1 MKIVIS
7 FIVFILFN
15 FSSKDSD
22 AIIGQWENPDGT
34 RRVEIFKNKDTY
46 LGKIVWLKVK
56 EPKAKPGDI
65 VFKDIQFNDTH
76 WNGKITL
83 PTESRIFDMELRLV
97 SKNELEIKASYKSMS
112 RIKVWKRIY

>member
-1 MKIVIS
+1 MRVIII
-7 FIVFILFN
+7 FIAFLFLGFGSGN
-15 FSSKDSD
+15 LD

-34 RRVEIFKNKDTY
+34 RRVEIFKSKDCY

-65 VFKDIQFNDTH
+65 IFKDIQFKNPH

-97 SKNELEIKASYKSMS
+97 SENKLEIKASYKNMS
-112 RIKVWKRIY
+112 RKKVWKRVF